1 MIVVSNT
8 SPITNLCAIGKLEL
22 LQNIYGNIIIPQAV
36 YSEMA
41 NLDYEVPGTKEVKT
55 LAWIETQTI
64 SNLAL
69 VEQLK
74 TEIDP
79 GEAEA
84 IALAIEIKADRL
96 IIDDYQGKLV
106 ASRLNLNFIGILGI
120 LLIAKQRGLIITV
133 KPVMDDLI
141 NLAGFRINPQLY
153 ANLLIT
159 AGEIPP
165 TE

>member
-84 IALAIEIKADRL
+84 IALAIKIKADR
-96 IIDDYQGKLV
+96 
-106 ASRLNLNFIGILGI
+106 R
-120 LLIAKQRGLIITV
+120 
-133 KPVMDDLI
+133 
-141 NLAGFRINPQLY
+141 
-153 ANLLIT
+153 
-159 AGEIPP
+159 
-165 TE
+165 

>member
-84 IALAIEIKADRL
+84 ISLAIEIKADRL
-96 IIDDYQGKLV
+96 IIDDYQGRLV
-106 ASRLNLNFIGILGI
+106 AIRLNLNFIGILGI
-120 LLIAKQRGLIITV
+120 LLIAKQRGLITTV

-159 AGEIPP
+159 AGEIKI
-165 TE
+165 T